1 MALHLSKKIP
11 HLLERPD
18 PTIKRSRT
26 GSGNSESKVTENYF
40 QTLLNKTSIFERL
53 SQATEVKHKAKN
65 EEEFCEELGELT
77 EEEIQCI
84 ITEAIR
90 ELGITELKDGDLE
103 RIINLVTRKLA
114 GRIGGKY
121 IPTLVRRRLALCL

>member
-11 HLLERPD
+11 NLIERPD
-18 PTIKRSRT
+18 HIIKRSRT

-40 QTLLNKTSIFERL
+40 QMLLNKKSIFDRL
-53 SQATEVKHKAKN
+53 SQVSESKQKVED
-65 EEEFCEELGELT
+65 EEQFCEELGELT

-90 ELGITELKDGDLE
+90 ELGITELEDGDLE

-114 GRIGGKY
+114 GRIGGRC
-121 IPTLVRRRLALCL
+121 IPTLVKRRLSLCL